1 MFVLLSTLSS
11 LDYCVCFSQLISN
24 KNASEPL
31 VVRKENGKWNEWRF
45 LIFDS
50 IQVFTSHKKKKWRI
64 KRLSWSSINVWM
76 MACYKGTTSKQTWEI
91 LQNSYQGI
99 DKVKKVRMQTLR
111 GELETL
117 PMKESESISD
127 YFSRVLTTVNQLKRN
142 SENLHDIRLV
152 EKSSVHWISNLHD

>member
-1 MFVLLSTLSS
+1 MENGMNEDSLSS
-11 LDYCVCFSQLISN
+11 IQYKSLQATKR
-24 KNASEPL
+24 KNEGS
-31 VVRKENGKWNEWRF
+31 KGY
-45 LIFDS
+45 
-50 IQVFTSHKKKKWRI
+50 
-64 KRLSWSSINVWM
+64 SSINVWM

-127 YFSRVLTTVNQLKRN
+127 YFSRVLTTANQLKRY